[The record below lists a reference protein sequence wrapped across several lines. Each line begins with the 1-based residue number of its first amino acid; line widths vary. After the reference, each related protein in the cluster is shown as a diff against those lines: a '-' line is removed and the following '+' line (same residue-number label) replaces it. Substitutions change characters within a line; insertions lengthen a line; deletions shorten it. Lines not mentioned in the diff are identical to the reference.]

1 MRFCQFIYKNV
12 FSFGV
17 ELEKDGFIALLDR
30 GINKLDAKS
39 VLDVVKAGQPILDT
53 ILKGI
58 EENAFEKISK
68 KDVEK
73 YLSPLTN
80 PDKVICVGMNY
91 FDHCAEQN
99 LPVPKD
105 PLLFNKF
112 PSCIIGP
119 YDDLIYPKVTD
130 ELDWEVELAIIIGKK
145 GKFISKENAMDYVFG
160 FTAAHDVSA
169 RDWQLKK
176 NGGQW
181 LVGKAMDGFSPLGPV
196 LVTKGKH
203 IDPHK
208 LNLKCIVNGVTKQDS
223 NTEQMVFKTEEIIS
237 WASQLFTLLPGDII
251 LTGTPP
257 GVGVFMKPDPQFLK
271 IGDVVEC
278 SIEGIGSI
286 INTVVKDT
294 SE

>member
-119 YDDLIYPKVTD
+119 YDDLIYPKVTN